1 MAGGGRATGRFDDAR
16 GGMGAQVF
24 FQFSY
29 AMPRELGLFEEPIAV
44 HSHVDWILRGY
55 MDFFK
60 QKAES
65 PRSIEG

>member
-1 MAGGGRATGRFDDAR
+1 
-16 GGMGAQVF
+16 MGAQVF